1 MNEVVREPKL
11 SILALLAMFR
21 DYERWYIGDSVDAV
35 EWRGE
40 FLAFVLWVADEL
52 GNAMAMR
59 VAQNEAALQQSRA
72 VAESVTNG
80 DLAKREGVGDG
91 YKLKP

>member
-21 DYERWYIGDSVDAV
+21 DYERWYTGDSVDAV
-35 EWRGE
+35 EWRRE
-40 FLAFVLWVADEL
+40 FLAFVLWMADEL
-52 GNAMAMR
+52 GNAMAMK
-59 VAQNEAALQQSRA
+59 VAQNEAALQSQA

-80 DLAKREGVGDG
+80 DQRKREGVGND
-91 YKLKP
+91 